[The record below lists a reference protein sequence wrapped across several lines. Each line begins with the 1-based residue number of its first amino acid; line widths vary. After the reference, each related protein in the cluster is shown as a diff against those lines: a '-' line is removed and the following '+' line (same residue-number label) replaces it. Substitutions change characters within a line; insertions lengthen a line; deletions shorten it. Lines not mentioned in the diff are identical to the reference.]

1 MIPIKTDKVKITSSY
16 GKRHYKYRGKI
27 INDFHHGIDLIGGS
41 DILAFE
47 DGTVTSLVN
56 EGKQYGTG
64 CYVRIK
70 HTGGYYTLYY
80 HLKSGSICVKKGQKV
95 IKGQKIGIMG
105 ATGKATGVHLHFQID
120 KGDSKSSINP
130 YDYVFKN
137 KTFPKP
143 EKKDNTSSNPEKI
156 DLLLMVKKTIRG
168 DYGNGA
174 TRKRALG
181 KYYDFV
187 QYQVIQNVKR
197 GTTNWNNIKL
207 Y

>member
-1 MIPIKTDKVKITSSY
+1 MVPIKTNRVKITSNY
-16 GKRHYKYRGKI
+16 GKRSYKYQGKI
-27 INDFHHGIDLIGGS
+27 VNDFHHGIDLVGGS

-47 DGTVTSLVN
+47 NGTVTSLVN

-70 HTGGYYTLYY
+70 HTNGYYTLYY

-95 IKGQKIGIMG
+95 LKGQKIGVMG

-120 KGDSKSSINP
+120 KGSSSTSINP

-137 KTFPKP
+137 KTLPKP
-143 EKKDNTSSNPEKI
+143 DKKDNSSKE
-156 DLLLMVKKTIRG
+156 LLLLVKKTIRG

-174 TRKRALG
+174 SRKRALG
-181 KYYDFV
+181 KYYDEV
-187 QYQVIQNVKR
+187 QYQVIQNVKHD
-197 GTTNWNNIKL
+197 TTNWNNIKL

>member
-1 MIPIKTDKVKITSSY
+1 MVPIKTNRVKITSNY
-16 GKRHYKYRGKI
+16 GKRSYKYQGKI
-27 INDFHHGIDLIGGS
+27 VNDFHHGIDLVGGS

-47 DGTVTSLVN
+47 NGTVTSLVN
-56 EGKQYGTG
+56 EGKQYGVG

-70 HTGGYYTLYY
+70 HTNGYYTLYY

-95 IKGQKIGIMG
+95 LKGQKIGVMG

-120 KGDSKSSINP
+120 KGSSSTSINP

-143 EKKDNTSSNPEKI
+143 EKKDDTSK

-181 KYYDFV
+181 KYYDEV
-187 QYQVIQNVKR
+187 QYQVVQNFKH